1 MKVVVTGA
9 SGLIGTALVP
19 HLRARGH
26 QVVRLVRRAPGAAD
40 EVQWHPGAAL
50 DPGSLTGIQAA
61 VHLAGAGVGDH
72 RWTPEYKRTILQSR
86 VDGTR
91 TLVDALTALDPLPQ
105 VLVSGS
111 AIGVYA
117 DRADQQLPET
127 ASPGTGFLA
136 EVVLAW
142 EAEAQRAT
150 GPGIRVAMA
159 RTGLVMAPRGGAFGR
174 LLTLA
179 RFGLAG
185 PMGSGRQWW
194 SWITLDDEIA
204 ALTFLLES
212 STIEG
217 PVNLTAPDPRRQAD
231 LTRVLAGRLHRPS
244 LLPAP
249 AFALRL
255 VLGEFSQEL
264 TASQRVVPQRL
275 LDAGFTFGHPD
286 LDSAADWLTGS

>member
-9 SGLIGTALVP
+9 SGLIGSALVP

-40 EVQWHPGAAL
+40 EVQWQPGAPL

-72 RWTPEYKRTILQSR
+72 RWTPEYKRTILASR

-117 DRADQQLPET
+117 DRADEPMTET

-136 EVVLAW
+136 
-142 EAEAQRAT
+142 
-150 GPGIRVAMA
+150 
-159 RTGLVMAPRGGAFGR
+159 
-174 LLTLA
+174 
-179 RFGLAG
+179 
-185 PMGSGRQWW
+185 
-194 SWITLDDEIA
+194 
-204 ALTFLLES
+204 
-212 STIEG
+212 
-217 PVNLTAPDPRRQAD
+217 
-231 LTRVLAGRLHRPS
+231 
-244 LLPAP
+244 
-249 AFALRL
+249 
-255 VLGEFSQEL
+255 
-264 TASQRVVPQRL
+264 
-275 LDAGFTFGHPD
+275 
-286 LDSAADWLTGS
+286 